1 LDVSALQPQGAGA
14 LYLEFARLKERLQHE
29 GLFDPGRKRP
39 LPERPRRIGLVTSP
53 AGAAL
58 RDILNILRRRCP
70 LVEVVLAPT
79 PVQGPDAEPGI
90 VAALRQLAELPAA
103 LRPDVVILARGGGAL
118 EDLWA
123 FNAEAVARALAAMPV
138 PVISGVGHET
148 DFTIAD
154 FVADL
159 RAPTPSA
166 AAELATRVSLADL
179 RLMVDALSGRAAAAL
194 AAGLAGRRTR
204 LEGALAGLRTGSP
217 GAQLRLARQRLAELA
232 GRSRRALRHS
242 LALARERQARLA
254 QALNAISPLAVL
266 GRGYAI
272 VRRRSGAVIRRA
284 VEAVPGEE
292 LNVRV
297 GEGEFQVR
305 VEEK

>member
-1 LDVSALQPQGAGA
+1 MTTLPLPFEAAPSAAVWTVSDLNRYVRQALEADYHLQDVRVRGEISGFKAYPSGHWYFSLKDGAAQVECVMWRSRAERQRSLPRDGDAVEAAGSVTLYEARGKYQLDVSALQPQGAGA

-123 FNAEAVARALAAMPV
+123 FNAEAVARTIAAAPV
-138 PVISGVGHET
+138 PIVSGVGHET

-154 FVADL
+154 FVADV

-166 AAELATRVSLADL
+166 AAELVTAITVDDL
-179 RLMVDALSGRAAAAL
+179 RANIAQWRA
-194 AAGLAGRRTR
+194 T
-204 LEGALAGLRTGSP
+204 
-217 GAQLRLARQRLAELA
+217 
-232 GRSRRALRHS
+232 
-242 LALARERQARLA
+242 
-254 QALNAISPLAVL
+254 
-266 GRGYAI
+266 
-272 VRRRSGAVIRRA
+272 
-284 VEAVPGEE
+284 
-292 LNVRV
+292 
-297 GEGEFQVR
+297 
-305 VEEK
+305 